1 MVKHPPT
8 DAGDTKDP
16 GSIPGPGRSP
26 AGNSSPLQY
35 SCLGNPMDG
44 GARQAAAHRAAGEPY
59 TTEHALYLIPET
71 PWKVAII
78 VQIFRLEFKSQPGK

>member
-26 AGNSSPLQY
+26 AGGNGSPLQY
-35 SCLGNPMDG
+35 SCLGNPIDG
-44 GARQAAAHRAAGEPY
+44 GARQATAHRAAGEPY
-59 TTEHALYLIPET
+59 TTEHSLYLIPEK

-78 VQIFRLEFKSQPGK
+78 VQTFRLK